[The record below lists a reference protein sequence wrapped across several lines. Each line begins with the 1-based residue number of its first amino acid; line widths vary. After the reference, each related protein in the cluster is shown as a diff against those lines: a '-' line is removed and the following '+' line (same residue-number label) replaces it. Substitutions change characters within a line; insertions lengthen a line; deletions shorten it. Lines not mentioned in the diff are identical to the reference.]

1 MLGSGITGRVTGMV
15 EDAITSVGTPGNGS
29 GPQAGGEHG
38 DEQQHDT
45 PGGDQQP
52 ATPQADP
59 DNDNDDEGEGGGG
72 GGPLGSMPTL
82 DTDLGPG
89 SGSGESFAPLGVDNL
104 LAGPPSAGLTPT
116 YSTGDLRDDIADLAD
131 DAAESQARATREG
144 LEMAEETIRGP
155 IDLAQDLREDAPG
168 TLRRG
173 AENAIAGAT
182 ELHNEYAATVRDSA
196 ELIRQGFD
204 DGEYLSGLWDG
215 ASHLAT
221 WNLSQSAQL
230 AISEE
235 GYEHFAN
242 GEFEQGLV
250 RSTANAASWLI
261 GGPALKGLTK
271 LPNGTGRNPD
281 PDPDPEPDSHHLAD
295 GETDS
300 QGQNRDEDD
309 TDEPNGNCRTNSF
322 TPGTPVLMAD
332 GSTTPIQDIQTGD
345 EILAFDPATGE
356 EGPREVTD
364 TITGDGQKTLVD
376 ITVTDTDGTTSTLT
390 ATDEHPFWAPK
401 AGQWVD
407 ATDLT
412 PGTWLRT
419 SAGTWTQ
426 TTAVDTNTVDDQQF
440 HNLTIDDLQTYYV
453 EVGGSTALVH
463 NQTSGYQCQPN
474 ENEDEALQRLEWEY
488 ETEVSQGVGHMF
500 DELDAG
506 KADHKLAGIDTVD
519 DLAAFL
525 DRNRGAG
532 THTDA
537 SSNRSVSYHPNMR
550 DDKGRGVIVVEGP
563 VQIHAYHMSQDTWNE
578 RVRDDDYLEQ
588 GNGHGND
595 ASGADSGEGEN

>member
-1 MLGSGITGRVTGMV
+1 MAAIAATVLGSGITGRVTGMV

-419 SAGTWTQ
+419 STGTWTQ
-426 TTAVDTNTVDDQQF
+426 ITAVDTNTVDDQQV
-440 HNLTIDDLQTYYV
+440 HNLTIDDLHTYYV
-453 EVGGSTALVH
+453 VAGEVDVLVH
-463 NQTSGYQCQPN
+463 NQGGCRRGKVSFRGNDLAQEAYDYRAANNLNPQRNISTFEYVDRDGNPQTITRANEPGGRHAESVIMNELKEEKIPN
-474 ENEDEALQRLEWEY
+474 ENI
-488 ETEVSQGVGHMF
+488 TGVY
-500 DELDAG
+500 
-506 KADHKLAGIDTVD
+506 
-519 DLAAFL
+519 
-525 DRNRGAG
+525 
-532 THTDA
+532 
-537 SSNRSVSYHPNMR
+537 S
-550 DDKGRGVIVVEGP
+550 
-563 VQIHAYHMSQDTWNE
+563 E
-578 RVRDDDYLEQ
+578 RVPCSSGKSKSCAARLGNYENAEISWSLD
-588 GNGHGND
+588 GNGRENF
-595 ASGADSGEGEN
+595 GAIARDMESRGDSE